1 MNLER
6 FVGVLPS
13 SSRISSF
20 SCIFFFFQ
28 GRTSVDKEGVHT
40 QVFGC
45 GRMAVNQKSEFCLHF
60 LVLLGMKPSFN

>member
-1 MNLER
+1 M
-6 FVGVLPS
+6 
-13 SSRISSF
+13 
-20 SCIFFFFQ
+20 
-28 GRTSVDKEGVHT
+28 DKEGVNT

>member
-6 FVGVLPS
+6 FFTLFFQDKVFLMH
-13 SSRISSF
+13 F
-20 SCIFFFFQ
+20 FFFFQ
-28 GRTSVDKEGVHT
+28 GRTSVDKEGVNT

-45 GRMAVNQKSEFCLHF
+45 GRLAVNQKSEFCLHF